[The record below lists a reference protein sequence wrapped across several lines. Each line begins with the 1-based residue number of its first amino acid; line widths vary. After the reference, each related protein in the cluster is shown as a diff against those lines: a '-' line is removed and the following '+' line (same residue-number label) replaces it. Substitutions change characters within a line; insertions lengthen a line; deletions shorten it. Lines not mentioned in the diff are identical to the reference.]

1 MGGKRPFPTYE
12 RVTTG
17 VSGYIEIV
25 QVFYNPELLTYA
37 QLLGYFFVL
46 HDPTSQDQQGNDTG
60 TQYRSAI
67 FTSSPQQE
75 QQTKKIIQELD
86 ASGEFSDPIVTQVR
100 SAETFYLAE
109 DYHQNYFNDNMGA
122 SYCRIVINPKVQK
135 LRSAYSDKLKA

>member
-75 QQTKKIIQELD
+75 QQTKKIIQELA

-109 DYHQNYFNDNMGA
+109 DYHQNFYANDPNKP
-122 SYCRIVINPKVQK
+122 YCQLVVKPKIEKIQQ
-135 LRSAYSDKLKA
+135 LLS